1 MHLVSAA
8 RPGCS
13 PAGSAATA
21 PAPNASISSSS
32 SSASPAATEQKQQPE
47 QQAELAATKH
57 ELAELS
63 RLVLKQQNQLGDLQ
77 EQLAGLQ
84 AAVCK
89 LDVSAPG
96 CKRSR

>member
-1 MHLVSAA
+1 MQQQ
-8 RPGCS
+8 
-13 PAGSAATA
+13 
-21 PAPNASISSSS
+21 
-32 SSASPAATEQKQQPE
+32 EQH
-47 QQAELAATKH
+47 ELAATRQ

-89 LDVSAPG
+89 LDASAPG
-96 CKRSR
+96 CKRPR